1 MLPGV
6 EGLPSCE
13 EWQVFDPHFGG
24 IAIASEKKRIGIII
38 ANWAVPKPIVLAV
51 ESLSSFCY
59 VSLKFLRQF
68 P

>member
-38 ANWAVPKPIVLAV
+38 AN
-51 ESLSSFCY
+51 
-59 VSLKFLRQF
+59 
-68 P
+68 